1 MSTAVAATHK
11 AEHIKALSTASRLA
25 QQRDEWAAVCYFYAA
40 YRAVRCAFNNDSRL
54 DTDASARA
62 VNAKLS
68 ASSRHVDFH
77 NGHPKRGPGVNDI
90 VRYLYPVISS
100 AYQLLHQ
107 KSVEVRYA
115 EGLVEITIEETR
127 ELAERVTTRLQEL
140 GLF

>member
-1 MSTAVAATHK
+1 M
-11 AEHIKALSTASRLA
+11 
-25 QQRDEWAAVCYFYAA
+25 
-40 YRAVRCAFNNDSRL
+40 
-54 DTDASARA
+54 
-62 VNAKLS
+62 NAKLS